1 MTLRFRR
8 KRPATLASREA
19 RLGYMLV
26 LPAVVIVLLLVIFP
40 LLWNVSLSLRSIR
53 LIELSTVD
61 FLDFSGTSLDNFQK
75 VIGVRDFWPT
85 VWTTL
90 IYAFLG
96 TAGSILIALWAA
108 LVVKKAF
115 IGRSVVRGLLL
126 VPYVIP
132 VVAASLV
139 WRLMLHPTFG
149 VVNEW
154 IVAAGGT
161 RTDFLNSRSAELSVL
176 GFDFTFPLALTTVIV
191 FEWWRY
197 FPFAFLFILARLQAI
212 PVVYDEAAQVDG
224 ATPIQRFWHITL
236 PQLAGVISILFVLRF
251 IFTFNKF
258 DDIYLLNGGAA
269 GTQVITIK
277 IVEWLRGRADIG
289 AAAALAIVLAV
300 ILLLLL
306 AFYFKFIHRDEEAE

>member
-1 MTLRFRR
+1 MGLPFRR
-8 KRPATLASREA
+8 KRQATLASREA
-19 RLGYMLV
+19 RLGIILV
-26 LPAVVIVLLLVIFP
+26 MPAVVIVLILVVFP
-40 LLWNVSLSLRSIR
+40 LLWNLGLSLRSIR

-61 FLDFSGTSLDNFQK
+61 FLDFSGTSLDNFHK

-90 IYAFLG
+90 LYAFLG
-96 TAGSILIALWAA
+96 TAGSLLVALWAA

-115 IGRSVVRGLLL
+115 FGRSVVRGLML

-132 VVAASLV
+132 IVAASLV
-139 WRLMLHPTFG
+139 WRLMFHPNFG

-161 RTDFLNSRSAELSVL
+161 RTDFLNSRSAEVSVL
-176 GFDFTFPLALTTVIV
+176 GFDFTVPLALSMVIL
-191 FEWWRY
+191 FEVWRY

-212 PVVYDEAAQVDG
+212 PAVYDEAAQVDG
-224 ATPIQRFWHITL
+224 ATPTQRFWHITL
-236 PQLAGVISILFVLRF
+236 PQLTGVISILFVLRF

-258 DDIYLLNGGAA
+258 DDIFLLNGGAA
-269 GTQVITIK
+269 GTQVVTIK

-289 AAAALAIVLAV
+289 AASALAIVLAV

-306 AFYFKFIHRDEEAE
+306 AFYFRFIHREQEAE

>member
-1 MTLRFRR
+1 MGLPFRR

-19 RLGYMLV
+19 RLGIILV
-26 LPAVVIVLLLVIFP
+26 MPAVVLVLLLVIFP
-40 LLWNVSLSLRSIR
+40 LLWNLSLSLRSIR

-61 FLDFSGTSLDNFQK
+61 FLDFTDTSIGNFQK

-85 VWTTL
+85 LGTTL

-96 TAGSILIALWAA
+96 TAGSILVALWAA

-115 IGRSVVRGLLL
+115 LGRSVVRGLML

-139 WRLMLHPTFG
+139 WRLMLHPNFG

-154 IVAAGGT
+154 IVSAGGT
-161 RTDFLNSRSAELSVL
+161 RTDFLNSRSAEISVL
-176 GFDFTFPLALTTVIV
+176 GFDFTVPLALSMVIV

-212 PVVYDEAAQVDG
+212 PAVYDEAAQVDG

-236 PQLAGVISILFVLRF
+236 PQLWGVISILFVLRF

-289 AAAALAIVLAV
+289 AASALAIVLAA

-306 AFYFKFIHRDEEAE
+306 AIYFRFIHRDEEAE

>member
-1 MTLRFRR
+1 MALRFRR
-8 KRPATLASREA
+8 KRQATLASREA
-19 RLGYMLV
+19 RLGIILV
-26 LPAVVIVLLLVIFP
+26 LPAVIIVLLLVIFP
-40 LLWNVSLSLRSIR
+40 LLWNMSLSLRSIR

-85 VWTTL
+85 VSTTL
-90 IYAFLG
+90 IYAFFG

-115 IGRSVVRGLLL
+115 IGRSVVRGLML

-139 WRLMLHPTFG
+139 WRLMLHPNFG

-154 IVAAGGT
+154 IVSAGGT
-161 RTDFLNSRSAELSVL
+161 RTDFLNSRSAEISVL
-176 GFDFTFPLALTTVIV
+176 GFDFTIPLALSMVIV

-236 PQLAGVISILFVLRF
+236 PQLWGVISILFVLRF
-251 IFTFNKF
+251 IVTFNKF

-289 AAAALAIVLAV
+289 AASALAIVLAA

-306 AFYFKFIHRDEEAE
+306 AIYFRFIHRDEEAE

>member
-1 MTLRFRR
+1 MALRFRR
-8 KRPATLASREA
+8 RKQATLASREA
-19 RLGYMLV
+19 RLGYALV

-40 LLWNVSLSLRSIR
+40 LLWNVSLSFRSIR
-53 LIELSTVD
+53 LIELSTID
-61 FLDFSGTSLDNFQK
+61 FLDFSSVSLDNFRK

-90 IYAFLG
+90 LYAFLG
-96 TAGSILIALWAA
+96 TAGSLLIALWAA

-115 IGRSVVRGLLL
+115 LGRSMVRGLMLF
-126 VPYVIP
+126 PYVVP
-132 VVAASLV
+132 VVAAALV

-161 RTDFLNSRSAELSVL
+161 RTDFLNSRTAELSLL
-176 GFDFTFPLALTTVIV
+176 GFDLSVPLALSTVII

-212 PVVYDEAAQVDG
+212 PSVYDEAAQVDG
-224 ATPIQRFWHITL
+224 ATPTQRFWYITL
-236 PQLAGVISILFVLRF
+236 PQLWGVLSILFVLRF

-306 AFYFKFIHRDEEAE
+306 AFYFRFIHRDEEAE

>member
-1 MTLRFRR
+1 MGLRFRR
-8 KRPATLASREA
+8 NRQPTLASREA
-19 RLGYMLV
+19 RLGVALV
-26 LPAVVIVLLLVIFP
+26 LPAVIIVLLLVIFP
-40 LLWNVSLSLRSIR
+40 LIWNVSLSLRSIR

-61 FLDFSGTSLDNFQK
+61 FLDFTGTSLDNFQK

-90 IYAFLG
+90 IYAFFG
-96 TAGSILIALWAA
+96 TLGSILVALWAA

-115 IGRSVVRGLLL
+115 IGRSMVRGLLL

-139 WRLMLHPTFG
+139 WRLMFHPSFG

-161 RTDFLNSRSAELSVL
+161 RTDFLNSRSQEISIL
-176 GFDFTFPLALTTVIV
+176 GFDFTVPLALTMVIL
-191 FEWWRY
+191 FEVWRY

-212 PVVYDEAAQVDG
+212 PSVYDEAAQVDG
-224 ATPIQRFWHITL
+224 ATPIQRFWYITL
-236 PQLAGVISILFVLRF
+236 PQLMGVISILFVLRF

-269 GTQVITIK
+269 GTQVVTIK

-289 AAAALAIVLAV
+289 AAAALAIVLAI
-300 ILLLLL
+300 ILLILL
-306 AFYFKFIHRDEEAE
+306 AIYFRFFHRTEEAD

>member
-1 MTLRFRR
+1 MALPFRR

-19 RLGYMLV
+19 RLGIILV
-26 LPAVVIVLLLVIFP
+26 MPAVIIVLLLVIFP
-40 LLWNVSLSLRSIR
+40 LLWNVSLSFRSIR

-61 FLDFSGTSLDNFQK
+61 FLDFTDTSLDNFRK

-90 IYAFLG
+90 LYAFLG

-115 IGRSVVRGLLL
+115 IGRSMVRGLML
-126 VPYVIP
+126 VPYVVP
-132 VVAASLV
+132 VVAAALV
-139 WRLMLHPTFG
+139 WRLMLHPSFG

-161 RTDFLNSRSAELSVL
+161 RTDFLNSRSAEMSIL
-176 GFDFTFPLALTTVIV
+176 GFDFTVPLALSMVIV

-212 PVVYDEAAQVDG
+212 PAVYDEAAQVDG
-224 ATPIQRFWHITL
+224 ATPIQRFWYITL
-236 PQLAGVISILFVLRF
+236 PQLWGVISILFVLRF

-300 ILLLLL
+300 VLLLLL
-306 AFYFKFIHRDEEAE
+306 AVYFRFFHREEEAE

>member
-1 MTLRFRR
+1 MALRFRR
-8 KRPATLASREA
+8 RRQQTLASREA
-19 RLGYMLV
+19 RLGYVLV
-26 LPAVVIVLLLVIFP
+26 LPAIVIVLLLVVFP
-40 LLWNVSLSLRSIR
+40 LIWNVSLSFRSIR
-53 LIELSTVD
+53 LIELSSVD
-61 FLDFSGTSLDNFQK
+61 FLDFSSASLDNFRK

-85 VWTTL
+85 VWTTVL
-90 IYAFLG
+90 YAFLG
-96 TAGSILIALWAA
+96 TAGSLLIALWAA

-115 IGRSVVRGLLL
+115 LGRSMVRGLMLF
-126 VPYVIP
+126 PYVVP
-132 VVAASLV
+132 VVAAALV

-176 GFDFTFPLALTTVIV
+176 GFDFTVPLALTTVIL

-197 FPFAFLFILARLQAI
+197 FPFAFLFILARLQSI
-212 PVVYDEAAQVDG
+212 PAVYDEAARVDG
-224 ATPIQRFWHITL
+224 ATPTQRFRYITL
-236 PQLAGVISILFVLRF
+236 PQLWGVISILFVLRF

-300 ILLLLL
+300 ILLVLL
-306 AFYFKFIHRDEEAE
+306 AFYFRFIHRDEEAE

>member
-8 KRPATLASREA
+8 KKPATLASREA
-19 RLGYMLV
+19 RLGMVLV

-40 LLWNVSLSLRSIR
+40 LLWNVSLSFRSIR
-53 LIELSTVD
+53 LIDLSTVN
-61 FLDFSGTSLDNFQK
+61 FLDFSQASLDNFRK

-90 IYAFLG
+90 LYAFLG
-96 TAGSILIALWAA
+96 TAGSILVALWAA

-115 IGRSVVRGLLL
+115 IGRSVVRGLML

-132 VVAASLV
+132 VVAAALV
-139 WRLMLHPTFG
+139 WRLMFHPTFG

-154 IVAAGGT
+154 IVGAGGT
-161 RTDFLNSRSAELSVL
+161 RTDFLNSRSAEISIL
-176 GFDFTFPLALTTVIV
+176 GFDFTVPLALTMVIL
-191 FEWWRY
+191 FEIWRY

-212 PVVYDEAAQVDG
+212 PAVYDEAAMVDG
-224 ATPIQRFWHITL
+224 ATPVQRFRYITL
-236 PQLAGVISILFVLRF
+236 PQLTGVISILFVLRF

-269 GTQVITIK
+269 GTKVVTIK

-289 AAAALAIVLAV
+289 AAAALAIVLAL
-300 ILLLLL
+300 ILLVLL
-306 AFYFKFIHRDEEAE
+306 AVYFKWFHKTEEAD

>member
-8 KRPATLASREA
+8 KKPATLASREA
-19 RLGYMLV
+19 RLGMVLV

-61 FLDFSGTSLDNFQK
+61 FLDFTGTSLGNFQK

-90 IYAFLG
+90 LYAFLG
-96 TAGSILIALWAA
+96 TAGSILVALWAA

-115 IGRSVVRGLLL
+115 LGRSMVRGLML

-139 WRLMLHPTFG
+139 WRLMFHPSFG

-161 RTDFLNSRSAELSVL
+161 RTDFLNSRTAEISVL
-176 GFDFTFPLALTTVIV
+176 GFDFTMPLALSMVIV
-191 FEWWRY
+191 FE
-197 FPFAFLFILARLQAI
+197 
-212 PVVYDEAAQVDG
+212 
-224 ATPIQRFWHITL
+224 
-236 PQLAGVISILFVLRF
+236 
-251 IFTFNKF
+251 
-258 DDIYLLNGGAA
+258 
-269 GTQVITIK
+269 
-277 IVEWLRGRADIG
+277 
-289 AAAALAIVLAV
+289 
-300 ILLLLL
+300 
-306 AFYFKFIHRDEEAE
+306 

>member
-1 MTLRFRR
+1 MALRFRR
-8 KRPATLASREA
+8 KKPATLASREA
-19 RLGYMLV
+19 RLGYVLV

-40 LLWNVSLSLRSIR
+40 LLWNVSLSFRSIR

-61 FLDFSGTSLDNFQK
+61 FLDFSSASLDNFRK

-90 IYAFLG
+90 LYAFLG
-96 TAGSILIALWAA
+96 TAGSLLIALWAA

-115 IGRSVVRGLLL
+115 LGRSMVRGLMLF
-126 VPYVIP
+126 PYVVP
-132 VVAASLV
+132 VVAAALV

-161 RTDFLNSRSAELSVL
+161 RTDFLNSRSAEFSVL
-176 GFDFTFPLALTTVIV
+176 GFDFTVPLALSTVII

-212 PVVYDEAAQVDG
+212 PPVYDEAARVDG
-224 ATPIQRFWHITL
+224 ATPTQRFWYITL
-236 PQLAGVISILFVLRF
+236 PQLWGVISILFVLRF

-300 ILLLLL
+300 ILLVLL
-306 AFYFKFIHRDEEAE
+306 AFYFRFIHRDEEAE

>member
-1 MTLRFRR
+1 MVLRFRR
-8 KRPATLASREA
+8 RKPATLASREA
-19 RLGYMLV
+19 RLGYVLV
-26 LPAVVIVLLLVIFP
+26 LPAIIIVLLLVIFP
-40 LLWNVSLSLRSIR
+40 LLWNVSLSFRSIR

-61 FLDFSGTSLDNFQK
+61 FLDFSSVSLDNFRR

-90 IYAFLG
+90 LYAFLG
-96 TAGSILIALWAA
+96 TAGSLLIALWAA

-115 IGRSVVRGLLL
+115 LGRSMVRGLMLF
-126 VPYVIP
+126 PYVVP
-132 VVAASLV
+132 VVAAALV

-154 IVAAGGT
+154 IVSAGGT
-161 RTDFLNSRSAELSVL
+161 RTDFLNSRSAELSLL
-176 GFDFTFPLALTTVIV
+176 GFDLTVPLALSTVII

-212 PVVYDEAAQVDG
+212 PGVYDEAAQVDG
-224 ATPIQRFWHITL
+224 ATPTQRFWYITL
-236 PQLAGVISILFVLRF
+236 PQLWGVLSILFVLRF

-277 IVEWLRGRADIG
+277 IVEWLRGRGDIG
-289 AAAALAIVLAV
+289 SAAALAIVLAA
-300 ILLLLL
+300 ILLVLL

>member
-1 MTLRFRR
+1 MGLPFRR
-8 KRPATLASREA
+8 KGPATLASREA
-19 RLGYMLV
+19 RLGVILV
-26 LPAVVIVLLLVIFP
+26 MPAVIIVLLLVIFP
-40 LLWNVSLSLRSIR
+40 LLWNVSLSFRSIR

-61 FLDFSGTSLDNFQK
+61 FLDFTDTSLDNFRK

-90 IYAFLG
+90 LYAFLG
-96 TAGSILIALWAA
+96 TAGSLLIALWAA

-115 IGRSVVRGLLL
+115 IGRSMVRGLMLF
-126 VPYVIP
+126 PYVAP
-132 VVAASLV
+132 VVAVALV
-139 WRLMLHPTFG
+139 WRLMLHPSFG

-161 RTDFLNSRSAELSVL
+161 RTDFLNSRSVEMSIL
-176 GFDFTFPLALTTVIV
+176 GFDFTVPLALSMVIV

-212 PVVYDEAAQVDG
+212 PAVYDEAARVDG
-224 ATPIQRFWHITL
+224 ATPIQRFWYITL
-236 PQLAGVISILFVLRF
+236 PQLWGVISILFVLRF

-277 IVEWLRGRADIG
+277 IVEWLRGRADVG

-300 ILLLLL
+300 VLLLLL
-306 AFYFKFIHRDEEAE
+306 AVYFRFFHREEEAE